1 MATPETSGLKQDK
14 RFVWGVLSVAIPI
27 LAVAVGLFIVA
38 GASRGVGGDMVGPA
52 FFVYAEVGVG
62 IAGIFG
68 AAAALR
74 SILKREDC
82 LTLASVGLLL
92 NLAFIVLGAL
102 AGKMLLR

>member
-1 MATPETSGLKQDK
+1 MTTPETGKQGK
-14 RFVWGVLSVAIPI
+14 RFVWGMLSIAIPI
-27 LAVAVGLFIVA
+27 LAVLIGFLIVA
-38 GASRGVGGDMVGPA
+38 DASRGVGGDMVGPA
-52 FFVYAEVGVG
+52 YFVYAELGVG

-82 LTLASVGLLL
+82 LTLASVSLLL
-92 NLAFIVLGAL
+92 NFAFIVLGVL